1 EFIST
6 IVCGALLTV
15 WSVVLDA
22 PLEQP
27 SEPARTPNP
36 SKAPWYFL
44 GLQEM
49 LVYFDPWMAGVVLPS
64 YIIVGLMAIPYFD
77 ANKKGNGYYTWKER
91 KWAISFFMFGFI
103 VLWVVLIVLGTMMR
117 GPGWN
122 FFGPFQHW
130 DHNKVEALTNV
141 NMSELVSAYVPGMHW
156 IRPTTFWPIREG
168 AGFTFLGLYFVGLPI
183 LGWYRFK
190 NLAKEYGPLRYI
202 VASHMILMMLL
213 LPVKMYLRW
222 FLNLKYFLWIPE
234 IGVNL

>member
-1 EFIST
+1 
-6 IVCGALLTV
+6 
-15 WSVVLDA
+15 
-22 PLEQP
+22 
-27 SEPARTPNP
+27 
-36 SKAPWYFL
+36 
-44 GLQEM
+44 
-49 LVYFDPWMAGVVLPS
+49 
-64 YIIVGLMAIPYFD
+64 
-77 ANKKGNGYYTWKER
+77 NKKGNGYYTWKER